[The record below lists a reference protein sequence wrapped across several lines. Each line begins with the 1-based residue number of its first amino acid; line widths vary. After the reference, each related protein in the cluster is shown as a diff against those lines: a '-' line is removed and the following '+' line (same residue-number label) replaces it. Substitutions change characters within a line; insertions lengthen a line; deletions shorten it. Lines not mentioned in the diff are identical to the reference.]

1 VNRRS
6 VLKWETGESYPKA
19 ETLQRLIAL
28 FLAQGVFTPGQEAE
42 QAAQLWQQASQDA
55 PHPLVSFDDAW
66 FARTLV
72 SSVASPA
79 ASAELADHR
88 LAHAIGS
95 PPAFTAQPEI
105 PDTIIDWGEAIA
117 VPALYS
123 HESELVTLQRWVVD
137 ERCRVVAILGLGGIG
152 KSSLAITLAQQVLAQ
167 FDVVLFRSLQN
178 GPPLAEV
185 LAQIIRAISSQ
196 QATLPDL
203 LSDKIALLIQL
214 LRQRRCLLIFDNFE
228 AIMQPGTPT
237 GTYRTGY
244 AASGALLR
252 ALSEREHQS
261 CLLLTSREK
270 PAEPG
275 PLEGRTTPVWTLETS
290 GLDDANSRM
299 NYVDFIEL

>member
-1 VNRRS
+1 MRRTRS
-6 VLKWETGESYPKA
+6 SA
-19 ETLQRLIAL
+19 SMM
-28 FLAQGVFTPGQEAE
+28 PG
-42 QAAQLWQQASQDA
+42 
-55 PHPLVSFDDAW
+55 
-66 FARTLV
+66 R
-72 SSVASPA
+72 
-79 ASAELADHR
+79 
-88 LAHAIGS
+88 
-95 PPAFTAQPEI
+95 
-105 PDTIIDWGEAIA
+105 
-117 VPALYS
+117 
-123 HESELVTLQRWVVD
+123 
-137 ERCRVVAILGLGGIG
+137 GIG
-152 KSSLAITLAQQVLAQ
+152 KSSLAITLAQQVLPQ

-214 LRQRRCLLIFDNFE
+214 LRQRRCLLILDNFE
-228 AIMQPGTPT
+228 AIMQSDTPT
-237 GTYRTGY
+237 GTYRTSY

-270 PAEPG
+270 PAELG

-299 NYVDFIEL
+299 NCVDFIEL